1 MVVVNIP
8 LEFNEQLAEELHKPM
23 IRKFEKRKVHSSF
36 RDNIWGADLADMQL
50 ISTFNKGYLDPYYVL
65 LMFLVNMLNMLGLFL

>member
-1 MVVVNIP
+1 
-8 LEFNEQLAEELHKPM
+8 M

-36 RDNIWGADLADMQL
+36 RDNVWGADLADMQL